1 MVTAPT
7 AGTSQAVAD
16 REAAWVAVDCEATMA
31 AATTAATAD
40 ARAAAVAEAT
50 CLVTAVDK
58 LEMDAARARQEA
70 THACAALAA
79 ASSPGESA
87 IVPPPPP
94 RDDDVFWAY
103 CATQAHV
110 AVTALHAQA
119 VSVLNV
125 KAMILVF
132 LDNLSPH
139 YNRGKTLFLNTLGKY
154 EPSDHVLINVTTDP
168 HWWQMDYNVPS

>member
-1 MVTAPT
+1 VRPQWLPPPRPPQLTPAQLLSP
-7 AGTSQAVAD
+7 
-16 REAAWVAVDCEATMA
+16 RPL
-31 AATTAATAD
+31 
-40 ARAAAVAEAT
+40 

-58 LEMDAARARQEA
+58 LEVDAARARQEA
-70 THACAALAA
+70 THVCAALAT

-94 RDDDVFWAY
+94 RGDDVFWAY
-103 CATQAHV
+103 CAAQADV
-110 AVTALHAQA
+110 AVTAFHAQA
-119 VSVLNV
+119 VSFLNV

>member
-1 MVTAPT
+1 LP
-7 AGTSQAVAD
+7 SP
-16 REAAWVAVDCEATMA
+16 AT
-31 AATTAATAD
+31 
-40 ARAAAVAEAT
+40 
-50 CLVTAVDK
+50 DK
-58 LEMDAARARQEA
+58 LEADAACAWQEA
-70 THACAALAA
+70 TRAHAALAA
-79 ASSPGESA
+79 ASPPEDSS
-87 IVPPPPP
+87 IVPPPTP
-94 RDDDVFWAY
+94 RNDNVFRAY
-103 CATQAHV
+103 SDAQAHV